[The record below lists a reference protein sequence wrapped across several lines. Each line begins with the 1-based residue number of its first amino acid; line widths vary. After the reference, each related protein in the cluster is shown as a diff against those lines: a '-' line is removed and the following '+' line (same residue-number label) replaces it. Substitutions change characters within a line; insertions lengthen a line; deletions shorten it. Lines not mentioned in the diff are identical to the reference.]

1 MAVERPFIMN
11 SSKSAALL
19 LITALACGS
28 CGGERTRLN
37 ERATQGIARRTIP
50 VCEVPDRPR
59 WICEQ
64 PAGTAEWRYGVG
76 SGPDKDAAY
85 ERAVMALAQGIGLDL
100 TGITEDGLFEL
111 ANGEHVEIREEYRR
125 TTVAAWKQ
133 TIRDLVLLPPD
144 WQAPDGDW
152 WVQVRAPAKHIL
164 TRRVEV
170 AAVELADALPAGSR
184 VLVLPGFELTGITHL
199 LGVVLADRISAG
211 LLARGA
217 EVSTVRRPRAAGG
230 LDALLKETGADV
242 VVYATIYG
250 DREPIAVMF
259 EAVRPPELSRQ
270 LALVPMDL
278 PADAYVE
285 ALRMAHPTPVPDFL
299 KAKVMGLGQGPVA
312 IEVDVEPA
320 APVEG
325 QPVLIRVRSPIAGYL
340 TILNLGTDGGV
351 TRVVPRR
358 ADEPTPI
365 EAGRWFEIPGDVSG
379 LEGETLLA
387 TMPPFPGPERMMVI
401 VTEQAGLPPAAR
413 FPDAVS
419 GAATERHA
427 HAELL
432 RALWSLEDAGSRWG
446 ARAMTF
452 VVRPR

>member
-1 MAVERPFIMN
+1 MTPRTAIN
-11 SSKSAALL
+11 GLLAAL
-19 LITALACGS
+19 ALACAA
-28 CGGERTRLN
+28 CGP
-37 ERATQGIARRTIP
+37 ARRSTDHP
-50 VCEVPDRPR
+50 RPEPPPRTPTPACQASDRPQWVCERP
-59 WICEQ
+59 
-64 PAGTAEWRYGVG
+64 ATTAEWRYGVG
-76 SGPDKDAAY
+76 WGPDRDAAY
-85 ERAVMALAQGIGLDL
+85 ERAVMALAQGIGIES
-100 TGITEDGLFEL
+100 TGITEASLSEL
-111 ANGEHVEIREEYRR
+111 VDGEHVELREEYRR
-125 TTVAAWKQ
+125 TNVAAWKQ
-133 TIRDLVLLPPD
+133 TIRDLVELPPD

-152 WVQVRAPAKHIL
+152 WVRVRAPAKHIL

-184 VLVLPGFELTGITHL
+184 VLVLPGFELTGITHS

-217 EVSTVRRPRAAGG
+217 KVSTVRRPRAAGG

-278 PADAYVE
+278 PADAYIE

-312 IEVDVEPA
+312 IEVEVEPA

-340 TILNLGTDGGV
+340 TILNVGTDGGV

-365 EAGRWFEIPGDVSG
+365 AAGQWFEIPGDVIG

-387 TMPPFPGPERMMVI
+387 TMPPFPGPERMIVI
-401 VTEQAGLPPAAR
+401 VTEQAGLPPADR